1 MSNFLNSSIGKKFL
15 MSITGLFMITF
26 LLVHLTMNSLI
37 LFDSTGELYNKAA
50 HWMGTNPIIRIVE
63 PVLAIGFI
71 LHILY
76 AGILTLQNQ
85 WARPV
90 GYDKQ
95 NLRKSSKWASRN
107 MFVLGSLV
115 LIFLVIHLSN
125 FFWKMKFTGDE
136 LLDQGTTEGV
146 ENAYLLVTSFFIDWW
161 WIDLVYILGAVALG
175 LHLTH
180 AFWAAF
186 QTLGLSNI
194 KWRKRLDIIGL
205 LYTIIVAGGFGLIPI
220 WVKIASM
227 LH

>member
-15 MSITGLFMITF
+15 MSITGLFLITF
-26 LLVHLTMNSLI
+26 LLVHLTMNLMI
-37 LFDSTGELYNKAA
+37 LFDSSGELYNQAA
-50 HWMGTNPIIRIVE
+50 HWMGTNPVIKIVE

-71 LHILY
+71 LHIIY

-95 NLRKSSKWASRN
+95 NLRKSSTWASRN
-107 MFVLGSLV
+107 MFVLGSVV
-115 LIFLVIHLSN
+115 LIFLVIHISN
-125 FFWKMKFTGDE
+125 FFWKMKFSGSE
-136 LLDQGTTEGV
+136 LLDQGATEGV
-146 ENAYLLVTSFFIDWW
+146 ENAYLLVTTFFIEWW
-161 WIDLVYILGAVALG
+161 WIDLVYILGAIALG

-186 QTLGLSNI
+186 QTLGWSNT
-194 KWRKRLDIIGL
+194 KWRKRLDIMGF
-205 LYTIIVAGGFGLIPI
+205 LYTILVAGGFGLIPI

-227 LH
+227 IK